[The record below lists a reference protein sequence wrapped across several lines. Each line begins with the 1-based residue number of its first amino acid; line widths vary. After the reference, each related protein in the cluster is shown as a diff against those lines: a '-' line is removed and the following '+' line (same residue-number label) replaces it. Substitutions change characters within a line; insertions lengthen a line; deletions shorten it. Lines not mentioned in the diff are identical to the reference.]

1 MTPEELGRLQGQG
14 FAKHAVDVRRRG
26 CPVETWCEFMRHRT
40 ASLSKMFDTQ
50 EDIDRWS
57 TALLEAYQDALDNRM
72 ESILVLLEPE
82 GNA

>member
-57 TALLEAYQDALDNRM
+57 NALLASYQEALDDLP
-72 ESILVLLEPE
+72 SVLVLLPHE
-82 GNA
+82 GTA